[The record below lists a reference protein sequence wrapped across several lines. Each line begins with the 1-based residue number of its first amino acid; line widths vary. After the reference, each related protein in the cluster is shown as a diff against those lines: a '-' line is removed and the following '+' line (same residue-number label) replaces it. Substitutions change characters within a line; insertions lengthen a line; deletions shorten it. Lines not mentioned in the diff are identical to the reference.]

1 MVAVLH
7 KQMLSP
13 VYHRTQSWAPLLYLA
28 FINDLSDSVSHSDP
42 RLFADDCL
50 LYRLVKTDNDARRLQ
65 EDLDALE
72 EWETKWQMKF
82 HPEKCQVIRINI
94 NKRFE
99 YRLHGHTLEVVDSGK
114 YLGVH
119 LTNDLTWHKHV
130 DATVAKAS
138 KTLGFLRRNLSE
150 CTTHVKSAAYT
161 SLVRPTLEYSS
172 AVSDPS
178 STDINK
184 LEKVQRQAARFV
196 HSNYFDRTPGYVSKM
211 VLDLGWEPLKKRR
224 QFDRL
229 TTLYKIQRGLVE
241 TYTGD
246 IVGPNDKRTRG
257 QQRLYQPTATVT
269 VYKNSFP
276 RAIREWNLLP
286 INVTD
291 AATLEE
297 FRVGLGTVLPTL

>member
-1 MVAVLH
+1 M
-7 KQMLSP
+7 
-13 VYHRTQSWAPLLYLA
+13 
-28 FINDLSDSVSHSDP
+28 
-42 RLFADDCL
+42 
-50 LYRLVKTDNDARRLQ
+50 
-65 EDLDALE
+65 LE

-99 YRLHGHTLEVVDSGK
+99 RQSTYRLHGHTLEVVDSGK

-119 LTNDLTWHKHV
+119 LTNGLTWHKHV

-138 KTLGFLRRNLSE
+138 KTHGFLRRNLSE

-172 AVSDPS
+172 AVGAPS
-178 STDINK
+178 STEDINK
-184 LEKVQRQAARFV
+184 LEKVQRQATRFV
-196 HSNYFDRTPGYVSKM
+196 HSNYFDRTPGCVSK
-211 VLDLGWEPLKKRR
+211 VVSDLGWEPLQKRR

-241 TYTGD
+241 TDTGD
-246 IVGPNDKRTRG
+246 IVRPNDKCTRG

-269 VYKNSFP
+269 VYKNSFFP
-276 RAIREWNLLP
+276 RTIREWNMLP

-291 AATLEE
+291 AATLEK
-297 FRVGLGTVLPTL
+297 FRVGLGTVLPTLQP